1 MTVPK
6 ETEAEI
12 LRLHFV
18 EKWRKNTIAKQLGL
32 HHCVVERV
40 LINGGVRQETFRV
53 RPSIADPYVQFIK
66 DTLEKYSDITA
77 TRLFQMVKERGYT
90 GGVDHFRDIV
100 ARYRPSLNKTAYLR
114 LKTLPGEQAQ
124 VDWGHFGRFECGKA
138 KRPLMAFVMVLSWS
152 RQIFL
157 RFYPGAAMPYFLQG
171 HVDAFLYFGGCA
183 RDLLYDNLR
192 SVVLERRG
200 DAIRFHTTHMELAGH
215 YRFAAKPVNVARGNE
230 KGRCERAIK
239 FIRDSFFKGRQWSDL
254 ADLNK
259 QAIEWCNTIAAE
271 RKWMEDRTQTVG
283 QAFEIEKKS
292 LLPLP
297 ADHFP
302 AHEMKMVRIGK
313 TPYARFD
320 LNSYSIP
327 HTHVGKSLTVVAT
340 LETVRILDG
349 ITELAVH
356 KRSFDR
362 DQQVEDPSHIEE
374 LIAVK
379 KKAKQHRGMDRLS
392 YAVPSSRAL
401 FEKAAFRGQNLGA
414 LTTGLL
420 TVLDQYGQE
429 ETEHAIQHVLK
440 SDATHVSAVRQIL
453 EQRQR
458 EKGLPPPIAVQLPED
473 PRLQNL
479 VIKPQSLAGYDN
491 LHNIGKEGNN
501 NE

>member
-1 MTVPK
+1 MTIPK

-12 LRLHFV
+12 LRLHFA
-18 EKWRKNTIAKQLGL
+18 EKWPKNTIAKQLGL

-40 LINGGVRQETFRV
+40 LINGGVRQESFRL

-66 DTLEKYSDITA
+66 ETLEKYNDITA
-77 TRLFQMVKERGYT
+77 TRIFQMVKERGYT

-100 ARYRPSLNKTAYLR
+100 ARYRPGLSKMAYLR

-124 VDWGHFGRFECGKA
+124 VDWGHFGLFECGKA
-138 KRPLMAFVMVLSWS
+138 KRKLMAFVMVLSWS

-171 HVDAFLYFGGCA
+171 HVDAFSYFGGCA
-183 RDLLYDNLR
+183 RDLLYDNLK

-200 DAIRFHTTHMELAGH
+200 DAIHFNSTHIELAGH

-230 KGRCERAIK
+230 KGRCERAIRY
-239 FIRDSFFKGRQWSDL
+239 IRDSFFKGRHWSNL
-254 ADLNK
+254 VDLNK
-259 QAIEWCNTIAAE
+259 QAIEWCQTTAAE
-271 RKWMEDRTQTVG
+271 RKWMEDRTQTVS

-302 AHEMKMVRIGK
+302 AHEMKMVRVGK
-313 TPYARFD
+313 TPYVRFD
-320 LNSYSIP
+320 LNSYSVP
-327 HTHVGKSLTVVAT
+327 HTHVGKSLIVVAK
-340 LETVRILDG
+340 LDTVRILDG
-349 ITELAVH
+349 STELAMH

-362 DQQVEDPSHIEE
+362 DQQIENPAHIDE
-374 LIAVK
+374 LIEVK
-379 KKAKQHRGMDRLS
+379 KEAKQHRGMDRLS

-401 FEKAAFRGQNLGA
+401 FEKAASRGQNLSG

-420 TVLDQYGQE
+420 KILDQYGQE
-429 ETEHAIQHVLK
+429 GTEYAVKQVLK
-440 SDATHVSAVRQIL
+440 ADATHLLAVRHVL

-458 EKGLPPPIAVQLPED
+458 EKGLPPPIAVQLPDD
-473 PRLQNL
+473 PRIQNL

-491 LHNIGKEGNN
+491 LHNVGKEGNN

>member
-1 MTVPK
+1 MTIPK

-18 EKWRKNTIAKQLGL
+18 EKWPKNTIAKQLNL
-32 HHCVVERV
+32 HHCVIERV
-40 LINGGVRQETFRV
+40 LINGGVRQESFRL
-53 RPSIADPYVQFIK
+53 RPSIVDPYVQFIK
-66 DTLEKYSDITA
+66 ETLEKYNDITA
-77 TRLFQMVKERGYT
+77 TRLFQMVKVRGYT

-100 ARYRPSLNKTAYLR
+100 ARYRPSLSKTAYLR

-124 VDWGHFGRFECGKA
+124 VDWGHFGLLECGKA
-138 KRPLMAFVMVLSWS
+138 KRKLMAFVMVLSWS

-171 HVDAFLYFGGCA
+171 HVDAFSYFGGCA
-183 RDLLYDNLR
+183 RDLLYDNLK

-200 DAIRFHTTHMELAGH
+200 DAIHFHSTHIELAGH

-230 KGRCERAIK
+230 KGRVERAIRY
-239 FIRDSFFKGRQWSDL
+239 IRDSFFKGREWIDL

-259 QAIEWCNTIAAE
+259 QALEWCQTIAAE
-271 RKWMEDRTQTVG
+271 RKWMEDRSQTVG

-292 LLPLP
+292 LLALP

-302 AHEMKMVRIGK
+302 AHGMTLVRIGK

-320 LNSYSIP
+320 LNCYSVP

-340 LETVRILDG
+340 LNTVRILDG
-349 ITELAVH
+349 ATEVARH

-362 DQQVEDPSHIEE
+362 DQQLEDPSHIEK
-374 LIAVK
+374 LIEVK
-379 KKAKQHRGMDRLS
+379 AAAKQHRGLDRLS

-401 FEKAAFRGQNLGA
+401 FEKAALHGQNLGG

-420 TVLDQYGQE
+420 KVLDQYGQE
-429 ETEHAIQHVLK
+429 ETELAVQQVLA
-440 SDATHVSAVRQIL
+440 SDATHVSAVRQVL
-453 EQRQR
+453 ERRHR

-473 PRLQNL
+473 PRIHNL
-479 VIKPQSLAGYDN
+479 VINPQSLADYDN
-491 LHNIGKEGNN
+491 LHNIGKED
-501 NE
+501 